1 MITKASRF
9 CEGRLSVLWRLDT
22 FLVKKGVHY
31 VLSSLI
37 TNQERVIGGLTRS
50 LKIMKKKIEKDIEPA
65 WADLKRA
72 SRISTNLIVNI
83 LCHLITLEKH
93 LKINDKKFREDYLKL
108 RREMI
113 NELNKK
119 IEQEKIKGSLQKE
132 IEEKFKKLSQ

>member
-1 MITKASRF
+1 
-9 CEGRLSVLWRLDT
+9 
-22 FLVKKGVHY
+22 
-31 VLSSLI
+31 
-37 TNQERVIGGLTRS
+37 
-50 LKIMKKKIEKDIEPA
+50 MKKKIEKDIEPA

-132 IEEKFKKLSQ
+132 IEEKFKKPSQ